1 MSSSNTA
8 VLSAKIVT
16 FSGTGAHSG
25 NNSSPHSQPTA
36 HSQHHTSARYRYT
49 RKRLRNRLPPTQHH
63 GDDSDS
69 ESDYNREDFSPNL
82 PNHHG
87 SELLDG
93 EGMST
98 SDGDLSTCSETW
110 EEAWSAVNDHKV
122 TAITIN
128 FFYRPRT
135 LTLLLLV
142 TILLVSVAFVR
153 DEEANQAA
161 NVAAGIYA
169 LTFLFLSIGLLVF
182 PNGPFTRP
190 HPAFWRMVFGASVLY
205 FLLFTFILFQRF
217 SDVQNILMWIDPEL
231 NGSSTDSTKLYAVDC
246 SFTWENLSSR
256 LDVFIFAHFFGWIF
270 KAVLVRHSGILWAI
284 SIMWECTEL
293 FFAHVLPNFAECWW
307 DAIIFDVLICNGL
320 GIYFG
325 MLLCKWMEMKHFQW
339 ESIKHIKGAR
349 GKLKRAMLQFTPQA
363 WSKTRWM
370 DPSSPYMR
378 TVAIFILILLFQVGE
393 LNTFLLKHILYV
405 PTSHYLVSLRLALM
419 GLIAAP
425 SLRQYFVY
433 VTDRTC
439 TRLGTQAWMCFAIMV
454 AELLFSIKFGMR
466 ILPKPAVL
474 YLVCWLVLIMLV
486 SVCIVAILIRWTNRK
501 AKILRTN
508 ANYINNAQSI
518 HSGTSAPLSTTDYGT
533 GDELPTEETAVL
545 QRSSHHKRRR
555 HHGRAR
561 RRAVY
566 QENTTS

>member
-1 MSSSNTA
+1 MSSTDNYNVATK
-8 VLSAKIVT
+8 VVT
-16 FSGTGAHSG
+16 FSSAEHPHTGGSESTS
-25 NNSSPHSQPTA
+25 SSPKARLHHGQQ
-36 HSQHHTSARYRYT
+36 QHHGIRHKYT
-49 RKRLRNRLPPTQHH
+49 RKRLHRRHQLPTARQQR
-63 GDDSDS
+63 DL
-69 ESDYNREDFSPNL
+69 ESS
-82 PNHHG
+82 
-87 SELLDG
+87 G
-93 EGMST
+93 EEESHPQYRDLEST
-98 SDGDLSTCSETW
+98 SASDGDLSTSSETW
-110 EEAWSAVNDHKV
+110 EETWSAVNQHKV
-122 TAITIN
+122 TEITVN

-142 TILLVSVAFVR
+142 TIVLVCVAFIR
-153 DEEANQAA
+153 DEEADPGA
-161 NVAAGIYA
+161 NIAAGSYA

-190 HPAFWRMVFGASVLY
+190 HPAFWRLVFGASVLY
-205 FLLFTFILFQRF
+205 FLLFTFVLFQRF
-217 SDVQNILMWIDPEL
+217 SDVQNMLMWIDTDL

-256 LDVFIFAHFFGWIF
+256 FDVFILAHFLGWIF
-270 KAVLVRHSGILWAI
+270 KALLVRHAGILWAI

-320 GIYFG
+320 GIHIG
-325 MLLCKWMEMKHFQW
+325 MLLCRWMEFKHFQW
-339 ESIKHIKGAR
+339 ESIKHIKGAK
-349 GKLKRAMLQFTPQA
+349 GKLKRAVLQFTPQT

-370 DPSSPYMR
+370 EPGSPYVR
-378 TVAIFILILLFQVGE
+378 IVAIFMLILLFQVGE

-419 GLIAAP
+419 CLIAAP

-474 YLVCWLVLIMLV
+474 YVACWLALIMLISMCV
-486 SVCIVAILIRWTNRK
+486 VVMLIRTNIRVRLNGK
-501 AKILRTN
+501 SDAKTDGCEDHL
-508 ANYINNAQSI
+508 A
-518 HSGTSAPLSTTDYGT
+518 GTISTTDYGSEE
-533 GDELPTEETAVL
+533 GEDDNDEDVISQEPSLLQQSGRGRRKHHTLARKRTAK
-545 QRSSHHKRRR
+545 ST
-555 HHGRAR
+555 
-561 RRAVY
+561 Y
-566 QENTTS
+566 

>member
-1 MSSSNTA
+1 MSSSNTT

-16 FSGTGAHSG
+16 FSDTGAHSG

-49 RKRLRNRLPPTQHH
+49 RKRLRNRLPPTQHRE
-63 GDDSDS
+63 DDSDS
-69 ESDYNREDFSPNL
+69 ESDYNREDFSPSL

-122 TAITIN
+122 TEITIN

-153 DEEANQAA
+153 DEEANKAA

-363 WSKTRWM
+363 WSETRWM

-508 ANYINNAQSI
+508 ANYINNAQSF
-518 HSGTSAPLSTTDYGT
+518 HSGTSGPLSTTDYGT
-533 GDELPTEETAVL
+533 GDELPAEETAVL